1 MIRKIQLIMVLL
13 LSTASAQAGYLDGN
27 FLKKM
32 SNAPITE
39 NSHFQYV
46 GYIAA
51 VIDMDNATKI
61 CVDYSSSM
69 QPILDTVQQYLI
81 NHPNNL
87 NGSAIGFI
95 QSALELKF
103 PCKG

>member
-1 MIRKIQLIMVLL
+1 MVLL
-13 LSTASAQAGYLDGN
+13 LSTAYAQAGYLDGN
-27 FLKKM
+27 FLKEM

-39 NSHFQYV
+39 NAHFQYV

-51 VIDMDNATKI
+51 VIDTDNSTKI
-61 CVDYSSSM
+61 CVDYSASM
-69 QPILDTVQQYLI
+69 QPILDTVQQYLSK
-81 NHPNNL
+81 HPDKL
-87 NGSAIGFI
+87 NGSAIGLV